1 MKVLVVLVLACL
13 WLTPVSAETSNVLS
27 WSIEKDIETTYK
39 VVYNHLENNRFFVV
53 FEPNIQKNISR
64 FSERWGA
71 DYNRNKLEGI
81 RSMVFC
87 NAWYANQVSN
97 ADPTML
103 ALCPLHLTLIQ
114 EMGNTRVLFARPT
127 VIARDS
133 KALSVAKQLE
143 QDVSE
148 AIDAA
153 VNELRGCPATC

>member
-1 MKVLVVLVLACL
+1 MKRLVVLALVCL

-27 WSIEKDIETTYK
+27 WSVDKELETTYK
-39 VVYNHLENNRFFVV
+39 IVHKHMENNRFFVV
-53 FEPNIQKNISR
+53 FEPNIQKNVSR

-114 EMGNTRVLFARPT
+114 ETGKTRILFARPT

-133 KALSVAKQLE
+133 KALAVATELE
-143 QDVSE
+143 QDVSN
-148 AIDAA
+148 AVDAA
-153 VNELRGCPATC
+153 VDELRNCPATC

>member
-1 MKVLVVLVLACL
+1 MKGLVVLVLACF

-53 FEPNIQKNISR
+53 FEPNIQKNISH

-97 ADPTML
+97 ADPTMM
-103 ALCPLHLTLIQ
+103 ALCPLHVTLIQ

-133 KALSVAKQLE
+133 KALSVAKELE

>member
-1 MKVLVVLVLACL
+1 MKGLVVLLLACL
-13 WLTPVSAETSNVLS
+13 WLTPVAAETSNVLS
-27 WSIEKDIETTYK
+27 WSVDQNIETTYK
-39 VVYNHLENNRFFVV
+39 VVYNHLENDRFFVV
-53 FEPNIQKNISR
+53 FEPNIQKNISG
-64 FSERWGA
+64 FAERWGA

-103 ALCPLHLTLIQ
+103 ALCPLHVTLIQ
-114 EMGNTRVLFARPT
+114 EMGKTRVLFARPT

-133 KALSVAKQLE
+133 QALNVAKELE

-153 VNELRGCPATC
+153 VNELRGCPASC